1 MTITERRIGDV
12 MLLQLK
18 GRLVFGDGAPLL
30 RSRLNDLLD
39 EARLKFLLD
48 LQEVTYVDSFG
59 VGVLAAKYVSVRRK
73 GGDVK
78 FVNLSMRSHH
88 VMAISG
94 LIRIF
99 EAFDS
104 EEEALRSFATA
115 RHP

>member
-1 MTITERRIGDV
+1 
-12 MLLQLK
+12 
-18 GRLVFGDGAPLL
+18 
-30 RSRLNDLLD
+30 
-39 EARLKFLLD
+39 
-48 LQEVTYVDSFG
+48 
-59 VGVLAAKYVSVRRK
+59 VSVRRK

-104 EEEALRSFATA
+104 EEEALRSFAAA